1 MRKLTRVLRALY
13 CEPWLISP
21 QMHNTLCDIAW
32 AHVDGSAHGSEG
44 RATEY
49 EAKYDDEVK
58 RDGIGDVA
66 RDGSTAVIS
75 IGGVIGRKFSRFLN
89 SSGVTSVDVLERVV
103 NEAVADNTIDSIVL
117 DVDSPGGT
125 VTGTPEAAET
135 IERAAQEKPVVAFT
149 GGMMA
154 SAAYWL
160 SAPADA
166 IFAAPSAD
174 IGSIGVYAALLD
186 VSRKLEN
193 EGVSVELFKQGK
205 FKAMGFPGVPLTDEQ
220 REHIQKGVDDVAGW
234 FKGFVSQNRL
244 SVPADAMEGQ
254 TFMGREAVAIGLADQ
269 IGTLADAI
277 EYAKSEAAARRE

>member
-21 QMHNTLCDIAW
+21 QMHKTLCDIAW
-32 AHVDGSAHGSEG
+32 AHVDGSAHCVDG

-49 EAKYDDEVK
+49 EAKFDDEVK
-58 RDGIGDVA
+58 HDGIGDVA
-66 RDGSTAVIS
+66 REGTTAVIAVS
-75 IGGVIGRKFSRFLN
+75 GVIGRKFSGFLN
-89 SSGVTSVDVLERVV
+89 SSGVTSVDVLERVM
-103 NEAVADNTIDSIVL
+103 NEAVADSTVSEIVL

-160 SAPADA
+160 SAPCDA

-186 VSRKLEN
+186 VSRKLDN
-193 EGVSVELFKQGK
+193 EGVRVELFKQGK
-205 FKAMGFPGVPLTDEQ
+205 FKAMGFPGVPLTEEQ
-220 REHIQKGVDDVAGW
+220 REHIQKGVDDVADW
-234 FKGFVSQNRL
+234 FKGFVTANRPA
-244 SVPADAMEGQ
+244 VPTEAMEGQ
-254 TFMGREAVAIGLADQ
+254 TYMGRDAVAIGLADQ

-277 EYAKSEAAARRE
+277 DYARTEAAARRE